1 MAEELRSGYTTGTC
15 AAVGTKAALEYL
27 LYGKRSKEVEITTLN
42 GIDLKIPVLA
52 LRGRKNFAS
61 CAIKKFAGDDPDVTN
76 GISICAKV
84 ELVKELPKVERGHY
98 FDKFLLVGG
107 RGVGV
112 VTKRGLQVEL
122 GKFAINPG
130 PQKMIAQVV
139 NEMLEDRDIK
149 AVVTIYIPEGRT
161 KAQKTFNP
169 KLGIKGG
176 ISVLGS
182 TGIVKPMSEEA
193 LKDSMFAELKVLKM
207 DKDRDWVIF
216 AFGNYG
222 KNYCEKLGLDLEQM
236 IVISNYVGFM
246 VDSAVKL
253 GFKRILLLG
262 HIGKA
267 VKIAGGIFNTHSRVA
282 DGRMEIMGANA
293 FLIGEKPENIRKI
306 LEANTVEEA
315 CDYVEKK
322 ELFTLL
328 AEKVKKKVIEYSRTD
343 DLTCESLL
351 FSFKGET
358 LGYSSGFYKLAGEV
372 ANE

>member
-15 AAVGTKAALEYL
+15 ATVAVKASLEYL
-27 LYGKRSKEVEITTLN
+27 LHGKMSKEIEITTLN
-42 GIDLKIPVLA
+42 GIKLIIPILS
-52 LRGRKNFAS
+52 LRGRHNFAS
-61 CAIKKFAGDDPDVTN
+61 CAVKKFAGDDPDVTN
-76 GISICAKV
+76 GISICARV
-84 ELVKELPKVERGHY
+84 DIAKELPKIEKGHY
-98 FDKFLLVGG
+98 FDKFVLVGG
-107 RGVGV
+107 RGIGV
-112 VTKRGLQVEL
+112 VTKKGLQVEL
-122 GKFAINPG
+122 GKSAINPG
-130 PQKMIAQVV
+130 PQKMITQVV
-139 NEMLEDRDIK
+139 NELLEDRDIK
-149 AVVTIYIPEGRT
+149 AVVTLYIPEGRT

-207 DKDRDWVIF
+207 DKDREWVIF

-236 IVISNYVGFM
+236 IVISNYIGFM
-246 VDSAVKL
+246 VESAVKL
-253 GFKRILLLG
+253 GFKKIILLG

-267 VKIAGGIFNTHSRVA
+267 IKIAGGIFNTHSRVA
-282 DGRMEIMGANA
+282 DARMEIMGANA
-293 FLIGEKPENIRKI
+293 FLVGEKYENIKRI
-306 LEANTVEEA
+306 LDANTVEEA

-322 ELFTLL
+322 ELFTLI
-328 AEKVKKKVIEYSRTD
+328 AEKVKKKVIEYSRTE
-343 DLTCESLL
+343 DLTCETLI